1 MGKLTYDST
10 LTCDLDDRTLA
21 HLQVVISAKLRRG
34 ESFQFTWVSDPASAG
49 GRTTIWMNPY
59 VTLSFRYSSGRAP
72 SLNRAWVELLMEAAN
87 SAPGLRLVP
96 EPADAAARTPGRAGS
111 RPERDGAL
119 VPIGV

>member
-10 LTCDLDDRTLA
+10 LTVDLDDRALA

-34 ESFQFTWVSDPASAG
+34 ESFQFSWTSDPASGG

-72 SLNRAWVELLMEAAN
+72 TLNRAWIEMLMDTAN

-96 EPADAAARTPGRAGS
+96 EPAPAAARAPGSPSGGPDRESALLS
-111 RPERDGAL
+111 VGA
-119 VPIGV
+119 